1 MMPWN
6 IPGIVRE
13 IAIDIID
20 ITVVTILFYK
30 LFMLIRD
37 TRAVQVLKGL
47 IILSLVTMLAQML
60 QLPVLR
66 WIMGGFWTI
75 GVITAII
82 VFQPELRNALAQIG
96 ANRFTNI
103 FLRPEFINE
112 IGKAVEVFSQR
123 KRGAIIALERNVGL
137 RNYIETGVK
146 INSEVSAELLG
157 TVFTPT
163 TPLHDGAVVI
173 RHDKI
178 AAAAC
183 IFPLSRNADIPK
195 SLGTRHRAALG
206 LTEETD
212 AAVIVVSE
220 ETGDIS
226 LVQDKKI
233 LANLTSDTL
242 MREISNL
249 YVTATT
255 AKKHFQWQWKPT
267 LNRRELASNLNIKFI
282 VLCLAL
288 LLWYY
293 VKYYLGQ

>member
-1 MMPWN
+1 MVPWN

-13 IAIDIID
+13 ITIDIVD

-103 FLRPEFINE
+103 FLRAEFISE
-112 IGKAVEVFSQR
+112 IGKAVEIFSQK

-157 TVFTPT
+157 TIFTPA
-163 TPLHDGAVVI
+163 TPLHDGAVII

-178 AAAAC
+178 TAAAC
-183 IFPLSRNADIPK
+183 IFPLSKNANIPK

-220 ETGDIS
+220 ETGGIS

-233 LANLTSDTL
+233 LANLTADTL
-242 MREISNL
+242 MREMSNL

-255 AKKHFQWQWKPT
+255 SKKHFQWQWKPN

-282 VLCLAL
+282 ALCLGL